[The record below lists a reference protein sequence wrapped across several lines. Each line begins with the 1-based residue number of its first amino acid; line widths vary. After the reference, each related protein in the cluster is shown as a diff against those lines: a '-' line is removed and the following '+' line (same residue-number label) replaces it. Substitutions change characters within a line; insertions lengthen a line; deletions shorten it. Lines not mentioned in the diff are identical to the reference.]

1 MHDTEQCGSSIEE
14 NQEALEQNYEEKL
27 KTIEVQ
33 HQSQLSK
40 ISPCI
45 IFNPHVRFP
54 SSRVVVDTYNRLF
67 CVHEWFF
74 VWSPT
79 LKLTSQY
86 IALKIVYSIDALQSL
101 IEEEKQEALTQLGEH
116 YQTQLQSLQEH
127 ISDLQKRLNDAN
139 KQVCRVIKL
148 ELSLYTIW
156 TFSPFGMPTKSS
168 QRQQELNR
176 LEEVITQQEEQ
187 LEELRK
193 RSGED
198 QSESNKDMSSSRRHS
213 CDESTASTTE
223 SSGEDDYHESAPPN
237 G

>member
-1 MHDTEQCGSSIEE
+1 MHAVLFS
-14 NQEALEQNYEEKL
+14 
-27 KTIEVQ
+27 
-33 HQSQLSK
+33 LST
-40 ISPCI
+40 P
-45 IFNPHVRFP
+45 N
-54 SSRVVVDTYNRLF
+54 
-67 CVHEWFF
+67 
-74 VWSPT
+74 

-139 KQVCRVIKL
+139 KQVQWSWIEMVIFHFKDRVDIFPNL
-148 ELSLYTIW
+148 DTCLYVQ
-156 TFSPFGMPTKSS
+156 KSS

-176 LEEVITQQEEQ
+176 LEEVIAQQQEE
-187 LEELRK
+187 LEDLQK
-193 RSGED
+193 RSED

-213 CDESTASTTE
+213 CDDESSASASTTE
-223 SSGEDDYHESAPPN
+223 SSGEDDYDESAPPN

>member
-1 MHDTEQCGSSIEE
+1 MHAVLFS
-14 NQEALEQNYEEKL
+14 
-27 KTIEVQ
+27 
-33 HQSQLSK
+33 LST
-40 ISPCI
+40 P
-45 IFNPHVRFP
+45 N
-54 SSRVVVDTYNRLF
+54 
-67 CVHEWFF
+67 
-74 VWSPT
+74 

-139 KQVCRVIKL
+139 KQVRRSWIEMEIFHFKDRVDFFPNL
-148 ELSLYTIW
+148 D
-156 TFSPFGMPTKSS
+156 TFIYVQKSS

-176 LEEVITQQEEQ
+176 LEEVIAQQQEQ
-187 LEELRK
+187 LEHLQK
-193 RSGED
+193 RSED

-213 CDESTASTTE
+213 CDDESSSASASTTE
-223 SSGEDDYHESAPPN
+223 SSGEDDYDESAPPN